1 TPARADPGGGAAAR
15 AAHPGRAHVRPGP
28 GTPAGLPQR
37 HPQVRGRRGCDGH
50 HVVAPAARNRAGR
63 GPGGFHAGR
72 AHRARKRPGRAE
84 RSVAAHPGHLP
95 GRPAGRLGPV
105 ARRPPGGG
113 RRPPA
118 YPPLQCRGRR
128 DGPAEDPQSVR
139 GRGHRAKFGRAV
151 LRNGPAGGG
160 EAMSGAVRAL
170 LFKELRE
177 GRWKYLIAAVVLVAL
192 GVSIPVT
199 HQFIAGMLEQFMDD
213 PAVPQA
219 LRDLLPPDLLEMSTY
234 LWTNWHAKNLY
245 QTVAVIALV
254 FGSGAVAGEFSR
266 GTAPYLFSRAVV
278 RRSVLAVKTAVDLAG
293 MALAMLLGTA
303 ALDVTARIAHGYAV
317 SGAFYAGLVP
327 ALA

>member
-1 TPARADPGGGAAAR
+1 
-15 AAHPGRAHVRPGP
+15 
-28 GTPAGLPQR
+28 
-37 HPQVRGRRGCDGH
+37 
-50 HVVAPAARNRAGR
+50 
-63 GPGGFHAGR
+63 
-72 AHRARKRPGRAE
+72 
-84 RSVAAHPGHLP
+84 
-95 GRPAGRLGPV
+95 
-105 ARRPPGGG
+105 
-113 RRPPA
+113 
-118 YPPLQCRGRR
+118 
-128 DGPAEDPQSVR
+128 
-139 GRGHRAKFGRAV
+139 
-151 LRNGPAGGG
+151 
-160 EAMSGAVRAL
+160 MSGAVRAL

-327 ALA
+327 ALAGSVFVYGLALLISTRIDDPVKAGVAAAVAAALFSIPTFVPAWRQWSVYVQMTGRSLFETGTFPWLPVLVIAALAAALLAAAAYSLERRDI